1 MRNPTQQE
9 VVDAIDRGIRR
20 AQADYE
26 ATYAS
31 YVFDSQYCPEY
42 FMKVYIFQSLLRL
55 KQDCGCAYG
64 LSVEQPVR
72 EIIGCLPRKRGRY
85 SKKLRMNGKCDL
97 LIWDVEDDQKERPL
111 IAIEVKEDIKK
122 YSSDVNRLIGLVQ
135 RNLPFGVFT
144 SCVFREVKSKRGTA
158 KGESE
163 IVQGVDSM
171 CQRIRAYLGRLD
183 RDLCLECSL
192 GDLQYM
198 QLEGDAYRLV
208 WCPVSLVF
216 SRKKSCRQMD

>member
-9 VVDAIDRGIRR
+9 VVDAIDRGLRR

-26 ATYAS
+26 KAYTS

-72 EIIGCLPRKRGRY
+72 EIIRCLPRKRGRY
-85 SKKLRMNGKCDL
+85 PKKLRINGKCDL

-111 IAIEVKEDIKK
+111 IAIEVKEDAEK
-122 YSSDVNRLIGLVQ
+122 YSSDIDRLTDLVQ
-135 RNLPFGVFT
+135 RDLPFGVFT
-144 SCVFREVKSKRGTA
+144 ACVYREVKSERGTA
-158 KGESE
+158 KGEGE
-163 IVQGVDSM
+163 IVQRVDSM
-171 CQRIRAYLGRLD
+171 CQRIRAYLGGLD

-192 GDLQYM
+192 VAPQYM
-198 QLEGDAYRLV
+198 QLEGDDYRLV
-208 WCPVSLVF
+208 WCPVSLVV
-216 SRKKSCRQMD
+216 SHKKNQR